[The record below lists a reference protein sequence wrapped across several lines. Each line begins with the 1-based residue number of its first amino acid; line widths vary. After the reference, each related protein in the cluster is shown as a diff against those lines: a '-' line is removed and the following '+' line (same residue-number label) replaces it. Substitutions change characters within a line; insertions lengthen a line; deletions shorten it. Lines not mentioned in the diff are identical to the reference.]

1 MKRFFAILF
10 SMAALVSATIF
21 MSCNSDD
28 SSSGGYNYSVLTA
41 PQNVTTEAINSSS
54 IQVSWNSVNGATGYQ
69 VYYSEYSSSSYA
81 SLLSTTT
88 STSTTATGLKPNT
101 KYYFWVKAIKD
112 TTMSDYSSYAYTTT
126 KVASSSISNS
136 ESESSGTASTKLSAP
151 IGVIAIAT
159 SSSSIRLSW
168 YSVSGATGYQ
178 VYYSEYS
185 YSSSASFFDSTTS
198 TSTTV
203 TGLKANTKYYFWV
216 KASNG
221 TTISDYSS
229 YDYATT
235 KATSSSESDSSDSS
249 STTTTK
255 LSAPTGLIA
264 VQDSSSFII
273 RLSWDSVSDA
283 TGYEVYLS
291 KFSSP
296 SYATLIETTTATST
310 TITKFE
316 ANTKYYFW
324 VKATNSTT
332 KSNWSLYDYVITG
345 AATTTWTP
353 PTTYQEITDLG
364 VENAIARNVYAGNV
378 YWFRFYAL
386 QSPSQY
392 KYTITFYDRDAS
404 SSFSSDVVATYYDQS
419 GTAYASD
426 VDVGW
431 SGRSCSYYSSQYLYV
446 KVECKQ
452 SGSFAIYAER
462 TKK

>member
-10 SMAALVSATIF
+10 SVTALVSATIF
-21 MSCNSDD
+21 MSCSSDD

-151 IGVIAIAT
+151 TGVTAT
-159 SSSSIRLSW
+159 TASSSSIKLSW
-168 YSVSGATGYQ
+168 NSVSGATGYK

-216 KASNG
+216 KASND

-235 KATSSSESDSSDSS
+235 KM
-249 STTTTK
+249 
-255 LSAPTGLIA
+255 
-264 VQDSSSFII
+264 
-273 RLSWDSVSDA
+273 
-283 TGYEVYLS
+283 
-291 KFSSP
+291 
-296 SYATLIETTTATST
+296 
-310 TITKFE
+310 
-316 ANTKYYFW
+316 N
-324 VKATNSTT
+324 
-332 KSNWSLYDYVITG
+332 
-345 AATTTWTP
+345 WTP
-353 PTTYQEITDLG
+353 PTTYQELTNFG
-364 VENAIARNVYAGNV
+364 YENRISINVDKGNV
-378 YWFRFYAL
+378 YWFRLYAF
-386 QSPSQY
+386 QSLSQY
-392 KYTITFYDRDAS
+392 KYTIVFFDINYNTILLY
-404 SSFSSDVVATYYDQS
+404 SSDVVATYYDQNGNILKKNVDS
-419 GTAYASD
+419 GAWLGD
-426 VDVGW
+426 PF
-431 SGRSCSYYSSQYLYV
+431 YYRPSKSQYIYV
-446 KVECKQ
+446 KVECIR
-452 SGSFAIYAER
+452 SGNFAICAER
-462 TKK
+462 E